1 MLARSTSGPSSSSFV
16 LRYWRGEG
24 ALWRIF
30 WIYGVLAST
39 LVSGLYA
46 WALFAGDTTAQ
57 QILLPIILLYTGWIV
72 VSVWRCAPNAE
83 SETYAL
89 LARGLTIAW
98 ALNVLLVIA
107 ALQLGLIAVY
117 TGMPAG

>member
-1 MLARSTSGPSSSSFV
+1 MLARSTSGASSSSFF

-30 WIYGVLAST
+30 WVYGVLAST
-39 LVSGLYA
+39 VLSGLYA
-46 WALFAGDTTAQ
+46 WALFAADTTAQ
-57 QILLPIILLYTGWIV
+57 QILLPIILLYTAWIV
-72 VSVWRCAPNAE
+72 VSVWRCAPNAG

-107 ALQLGLIAVY
+107 ALQLGLIAIY
-117 TGMPAG
+117 TGAPAG